1 MLTDAGLQHLAR
13 MPQVEDIDLSGW
25 HSRITDRGLE
35 ALAHVE
41 NLRAFTMCWPQ
52 RISDAGVTSLSRCRN
67 LERVDLMGTPTGDGA
82 IAALRN
88 HTHLHVLKTGR
99 LVTDAG
105 IPLLHEIPLFRRAAE
120 PALRL
125 GLMNFGADTHDL
137 LLDGPITDA
146 GLARLDGLDGLFGL
160 NFFWHTPAFTSNGL
174 AGLARLPNLC
184 FLGCAGERCDDVAMR
199 HIAEIP
205 RLRMLMAQGTIA
217 TDDGFVALSRSR
229 TIEYIWGREC
239 PNLGSRGFTALA
251 AMPALEGLAV
261 SCLLVDDAALATLPE
276 FPALTDLMPMD
287 VPDEG
292 FRHVGRC
299 ANLRRLWC
307 MYCRDTGDIATS
319 HIAQLPL
326 KLYYAG
332 KTRITDRSLEILGS
346 MKSLETIELWEI
358 GAITDH
364 GIAALASLPNLRELK
379 VEGSPN
385 VTQSGLRQ
393 MPERVRVNT

>member
-1 MLTDAGLQHLAR
+1 
-13 MPQVEDIDLSGW
+13 
-25 HSRITDRGLE
+25 
-35 ALAHVE
+35 
-41 NLRAFTMCWPQ
+41 
-52 RISDAGVTSLSRCRN
+52 
-67 LERVDLMGTPTGDGA
+67 
-82 IAALRN
+82 
-88 HTHLHVLKTGR
+88 
-99 LVTDAG
+99 
-105 IPLLHEIPLFRRAAE
+105 
-120 PALRL
+120 
-125 GLMNFGADTHDL
+125 
-137 LLDGPITDA
+137 
-146 GLARLDGLDGLFGL
+146 
-160 NFFWHTPAFTSNGL
+160 
-174 AGLARLPNLC
+174 
-184 FLGCAGERCDDVAMR
+184 
-199 HIAEIP
+199 
-205 RLRMLMAQGTIA
+205 
-217 TDDGFVALSRSR
+217 
-229 TIEYIWGREC
+229 
-239 PNLGSRGFTALA
+239 
-251 AMPALEGLAV
+251 
-261 SCLLVDDAALATLPE
+261 VDDAALATLPE